1 MLLTVFFDLG
11 RIASLG
17 AIFYIVMDMAIHWG
31 VFRHLRREIGARGS
45 ILIAAIVFDAVVLGA
60 LLWVKARS
68 DLLVLWAAGMGLV
81 LVFLGERLFLRS
93 VREEDEGHEHGGA
106 P

>member
-1 MLLTVFFDLG
+1 M
-11 RIASLG
+11 
-17 AIFYIVMDMAIHWG
+17 
-31 VFRHLRREIGARGS
+31 
-45 ILIAAIVFDAVVLGA
+45 FDAVVLGA

>member
-31 VFRHLRREIGARGS
+31 FSATCAGKSGRGEAS
-45 ILIAAIVFDAVVLGA
+45 
-60 LLWVKARS
+60 
-68 DLLVLWAAGMGLV
+68 
-81 LVFLGERLFLRS
+81 
-93 VREEDEGHEHGGA
+93 
-106 P
+106 